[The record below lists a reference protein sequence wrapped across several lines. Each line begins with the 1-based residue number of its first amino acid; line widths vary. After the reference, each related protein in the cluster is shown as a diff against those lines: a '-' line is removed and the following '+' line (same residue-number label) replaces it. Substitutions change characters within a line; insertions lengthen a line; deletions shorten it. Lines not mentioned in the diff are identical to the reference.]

1 MVGPDM
7 IEAAAA
13 LVAIDDVDLAKNY
26 YRAVVA
32 DFEPIVQLWREHPE
46 EPIAEE
52 DTISLKALLHAYD
65 GLARLEANENY
76 DEKRQRIEEMIQST
90 QNPSS

>member
-7 IEAAAA
+7 IEAADA
-13 LVAIDDVDLAKNY
+13 LVTVNDVELAKNY
-26 YRAVVA
+26 YRAVIA
-32 DFEPIVQLWREHPE
+32 DFEPIAELWREHPE
-46 EPIAEE
+46 EAITAE